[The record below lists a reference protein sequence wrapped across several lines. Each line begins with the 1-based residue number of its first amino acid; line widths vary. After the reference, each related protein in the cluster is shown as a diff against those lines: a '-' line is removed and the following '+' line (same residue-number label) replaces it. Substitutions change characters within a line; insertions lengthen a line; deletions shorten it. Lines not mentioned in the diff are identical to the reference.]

1 MTRAKAASAIE
12 ENVTELNREAFDV
25 ALELQMSF
33 LSSASAFAEEFA
45 DFATRHAALVTEEMR
60 DLSAAATPAEALQIQ
75 LTNMRKMFD
84 IYVAETGK
92 LLDMTNSAVTET
104 AAAVVSGIPKSDV

>member
-1 MTRAKAASAIE
+1 
-12 ENVTELNREAFDV
+12 
-25 ALELQMSF
+25 
-33 LSSASAFAEEFA
+33 
-45 DFATRHAALVTEEMR
+45 
-60 DLSAAATPAEALQIQ
+60 
-75 LTNMRKMFD
+75 MRKMFD